1 VTASFQSV
9 VEGFA
14 DLRVLVVGDAILDT
28 YQRGSATR
36 LCREAPAPVVA
47 VVDRVDAAG
56 GAANT
61 AASARALGAQ
71 VALVAAVGQ
80 DDEGQRLERLLAAD
94 GVSTRGLIASSAR
107 QTLAKQRVVADGQIL
122 VRFDQGS
129 CQPLTG
135 QVESALASQLA
146 ETFPTCDVVV
156 VSDYGYGA
164 LTPGVRELLS
174 RLQLSE
180 PRVVVVDARDLAR
193 YRELGPTAV
202 KPNYTEALSLLGQTP
217 LAEADARVRQL
228 EAAQARLLR
237 LTGAQVCAVTL
248 DTHGGLVF
256 ERGRAAYRTYA
267 RPSPAARATGAGDTF
282 AAALGLA
289 LAAGADTP
297 TAAEVASAAAG
308 VVVGRDGTAVCS
320 AVELR
325 ASLHGESQ
333 GKLLDERQLEAW
345 LAACRARRRRVVFT
359 NGCFDLLHRG
369 HVTCLSRAKSL
380 GDLLVVGLNSDA
392 SVQRLK
398 GAGRPI
404 NAWDDRAQVLAALS
418 CVDLVLPFDQ
428 DTPEDLIRVIR
439 PDVFVK
445 GGDYSL
451 ASLPEARLVEAQGG
465 RVVILPYF
473 EDRSTT
479 HLIGRIRS
487 NGYLGPRQ
495 PHPVHPA

>member
-1 VTASFQSV
+1 MTASFQSV

>member
-1 VTASFQSV
+1 
-9 VEGFA
+9 
-14 DLRVLVVGDAILDT
+14 
-28 YQRGSATR
+28 
-36 LCREAPAPVVA
+36 
-47 VVDRVDAAG
+47 
-56 GAANT
+56 
-61 AASARALGAQ
+61 
-71 VALVAAVGQ
+71 
-80 DDEGQRLERLLAAD
+80 
-94 GVSTRGLIASSAR
+94 
-107 QTLAKQRVVADGQIL
+107 
-122 VRFDQGS
+122 
-129 CQPLTG
+129 
-135 QVESALASQLA
+135 
-146 ETFPTCDVVV
+146 
-156 VSDYGYGA
+156 
-164 LTPGVRELLS
+164 
-174 RLQLSE
+174 
-180 PRVVVVDARDLAR
+180 VVDARDLAH
-193 YRELGPTAV
+193 YRGLGPTAV
-202 KPNYTEALSLLGQTP
+202 KPNYAEAASLLGQSP
-217 LAEADARVRQL
+217 LADAGARVRQL

-297 TAAEVASAAAG
+297 TAAEIASAAAG

-320 AVELR
+320 ALELR

-333 GKLLDERQLEAW
+333 GKLLEERHLDAW
-345 LAACRARRRRVVFT
+345 LAASRAQGRRVVFT

-380 GDLLVVGLNSDA
+380 GDVLVVGLNSDA
-392 SVQRLK
+392 SVRRLK
-398 GAGRPI
+398 GADRPI

-418 CVDLVLPFDQ
+418 CVDLVAGFDQ
-428 DTPEDLIRVIR
+428 DTPEALIRIVR

-451 ASLPEARLVEAQGG
+451 ASLPEAQLVEAQGG

-487 NGYLGPRQ
+487 NGHLEPRQ
-495 PHPVHPA
+495 PRPVHSA

>member
-1 VTASFQSV
+1 MTASFEAV
-9 VEGFA
+9 LDRFA

-28 YQRGSATR
+28 YVRGSANR

-47 VVDRVDAAG
+47 VSDRVDAAG

-61 AASARALGAQ
+61 ATNARALGAQ
-71 VALVAAVGQ
+71 VALVAAIGQ
-80 DDEGQRLERLLAAD
+80 DDAGRRLERLLAAT
-94 GVSTRGLIASSAR
+94 GVSTAGVVASSGR
-107 QTLAKQRVVADGQIL
+107 HTLAKQRIVADGQIL

-129 CQPLTG
+129 CEPLSG
-135 QVESALASQLA
+135 QVESILASQLA
-146 ETFPTCDVVV
+146 ATLPACDVVV
-156 VSDYGYGA
+156 VSDYGYGV
-164 LTPGVRELLS
+164 LTPRVREVLS
-174 RLQLSE
+174 GVQASE
-180 PRVVVVDARDLAR
+180 PRVIVVDARDLAR
-193 YRELGPTAV
+193 YRGLGPTAV
-202 KPNYTEALSLLGQTP
+202 KPNYAEAVSLLGQTP
-217 LAEADARVRQL
+217 LAEAGARVRQL
-228 EAAQARLLR
+228 ETAQARLLR
-237 LTGAQVCAVTL
+237 LTGAQTCAVTL

-267 RPSPAARATGAGDTF
+267 RPSPSARATGAGDTF

-297 TAAEVASAAAG
+297 TAAEIASAAAG
-308 VVVGRDGTAVCS
+308 VVVGRDGTTVCS
-320 AVELR
+320 APELR

-333 GKLLDERQLEAW
+333 GKLLDERQVGAW
-345 LAACRARRRRVVFT
+345 LAACRAHARRVVFT

-369 HVTCLSRAKSL
+369 HITCLSRAKSL
-380 GDLLVVGLNSDA
+380 GDVLVVGLNSDA

-398 GAGRPI
+398 GGDRPI

-418 CVDLVLPFDQ
+418 CVDLVVPFDQ
-428 DTPEDLIRVIR
+428 DTPEDLIRVVR

-445 GGDYSL
+445 GGDYTP
-451 ASLPEARLVEAQGG
+451 ASLPEAPLVEALGG

-487 NGYLGPRQ
+487 NGHLEPSHPR
-495 PHPVHPA
+495 PVYPA